1 MKEKART
8 SGGQARTGQSIF
20 RILLVVA
27 MFMAVFTTALIL
39 GREVITPSAPP
50 SPDVYRGAVQLAP
63 NKKGLC
69 DKFELANQTGTMR
82 WKGSERC
89 SEVTTAV
96 PGQASG
102 SVERLNAISEHF
114 RSR

>member
-1 MKEKART
+1 MNHKART
-8 SGGQARTGQSIF
+8 SRDRARSRQSIF
-20 RILLVVA
+20 RIVLILAV
-27 MFMAVFTTALIL
+27 FMAVFATALIL
-39 GREVITPSAPP
+39 GRDVITPSAPP

-69 DKFELANQTGTMR
+69 EKFELDNLAGKMR

-89 SEVTTAV
+89 SEATTAV
-96 PGQASG
+96 SGPVSASG
-102 SVERLNAISEHF
+102 ERLNAISEHF